1 MLAGRTIVALWK
13 NRNLSPEQKLDIIA
27 SVEAG
32 DMKYSVSER
41 QKDINEPFL
50 AIEEASMS
58 EVVSRVITISVS
70 ISNPKAYYLIDI
82 LSGSLMISRNDC
94 E

>member
-1 MLAGRTIVALWK
+1 MLAARTIVALWK
-13 NRNLSPEQKLDIIA
+13 SRNLSPEQKLDIIA

-41 QKDINEPFL
+41 QKDNKEPFL

-58 EVVSRVITISVS
+58 EIVSRVIPISVS
-70 ISNPKAYYLIDI
+70 ISNPKAYTL
-82 LSGSLMISRNDC
+82 
-94 E
+94 

>member
-1 MLAGRTIVALWK
+1 MALWK
-13 NRNLSPEQKLDIIA
+13 NRNLSTEQKLDIIA

-32 DMKYSVSER
+32 DMKYAVSER

-50 AIEEASMS
+50 AVEEASMS
-58 EVVSRVITISVS
+58 EVVSRVIPISVS
-70 ISNPKAYYLIDI
+70 ILNPKAYYLIDI
-82 LSGSLMISRNDC
+82 LTSSLMTSQNDC